1 MSCSRNNHGIDIEGE
16 NTDSK
21 LGTHPP
27 WISLGFIFSDG
38 LVGLS
43 PTSSRNVAQVARD
56 HYGCAVLEKGLSH
69 GKERQVCYGSEH
81 VGMHGVAQTYLPLNW
96 MNL

>member
-1 MSCSRNNHGIDIEGE
+1 MESI
-16 NTDSK
+16 SK
-21 LGTHPP
+21 RKTPIPNSEL
-27 WISLGFIFSDG
+27 ILRGFRWASFFSDG